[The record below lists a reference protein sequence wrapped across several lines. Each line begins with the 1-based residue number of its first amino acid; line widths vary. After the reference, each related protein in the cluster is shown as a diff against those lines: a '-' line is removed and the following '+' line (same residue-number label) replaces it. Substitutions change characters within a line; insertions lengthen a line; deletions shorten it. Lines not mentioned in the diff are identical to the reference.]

1 MLETIL
7 HDAIQGLIIVIESFV
22 LFVQQNAGHM
32 IEWLEFNGS
41 QWEQVCSQASPELQV
56 TIFWV
61 FGCLICYA
69 VSKLTPTLIK
79 VLLFVGRACIDFCNL
94 IGKEAI
100 DSLLFV
106 AEKACKQLR
115 QAREK
120 LN

>member
-7 HDAIQGLIIVIESFV
+7 HDAIQGLIIAIESFV
-22 LFVQQNAGHM
+22 LFVQQNAGHT

-41 QWEQVCSQASPELQV
+41 QWEQVCSQVAPELQV
-56 TIFWV
+56 TIFWM

-79 VLLFVGRACIDFCNL
+79 VLLFVGKAYIDFCNF
-94 IGKEAI
+94 IVRESI

-106 AEKACKQLR
+106 SEKVCKQLR
-115 QAREK
+115 QIREK